1 MMLVSYLVAGRNGL
15 PILAIQKDPC
25 LVYNTNMALFGS
37 WTVRFYGKHK
47 CNNKDKISVG
57 VYVVWEIIYGPME
70 SSAIHLMKKAK
81 LKLCNMNVIN
91 ERNMNIS
98 DAINEQKT
106 TAFTTAVLDF
116 SSV

>member
-1 MMLVSYLVAGRNGL
+1 
-15 PILAIQKDPC
+15 
-25 LVYNTNMALFGS
+25 
-37 WTVRFYGKHK
+37 
-47 CNNKDKISVG
+47 
-57 VYVVWEIIYGPME
+57 ME

-106 TAFTTAVLDF
+106 TAFTTAILDF